1 MTKMFKEI
9 KNETTT
15 MIELKRMTRQ
25 ICKRKIHTPHHT
37 HRYRYVCV
45 CKSVETG
52 KRVDELD
59 SILHKGKEKTSK
71 LEAKT
76 KVPKI

>member
-1 MTKMFKEI
+1 MFKEI

-45 CKSVETG
+45 CVNLLKQENEWM
-52 KRVDELD
+52 RV
-59 SILHKGKEKTSK
+59 KE
-71 LEAKT
+71 
-76 KVPKI
+76 VPRMF